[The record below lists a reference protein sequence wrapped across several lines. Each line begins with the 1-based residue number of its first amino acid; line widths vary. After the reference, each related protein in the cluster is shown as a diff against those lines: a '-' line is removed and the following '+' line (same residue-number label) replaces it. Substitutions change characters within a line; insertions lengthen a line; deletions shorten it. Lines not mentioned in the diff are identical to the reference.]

1 MYAQKYTF
9 EVFPISKHANVH
21 LVHYGKIV
29 VSVLVSVLIAV
40 FMQVVAAFSCNP
52 ATLKV
57 DCQNCVRLM
66 LGGCNRWMDC
76 VSTCNPMQG
85 EESD

>member
-1 MYAQKYTF
+1 M
-9 EVFPISKHANVH
+9 
-21 LVHYGKIV
+21 HYGKIV

-40 FMQVVAAFSCNP
+40 FMQAVAAFSCNP

-57 DCQNCVRLM
+57 DSQNCVRLM